1 MDISIIIP
9 VYNEENSI
17 SEVLTRVEEINFKGM
32 SREIIV
38 VDDGSNDG
46 TPEILK
52 HNSMNPGVKIF
63 THSKNLGKGMAL
75 RTGLKWS
82 EGSIIAFQDS
92 DMEYDPKFL
101 PLLIK
106 PIIGGECVVYGSRFL
121 GSVKQ
126 MTFVFYFGNKIL
138 SFLTRI
144 LYGAKI
150 SDMETGFKIFRREV
164 IEDLKLE
171 SIGFEIE
178 PELTAKILKKGY
190 RIKEIPI
197 DYVAREKEQKK
208 ITVKDGLIALFTL
221 LKYRLK

>member
-1 MDISIIIP
+1 
-9 VYNEENSI
+9 
-17 SEVLTRVEEINFKGM
+17 
-32 SREIIV
+32 
-38 VDDGSNDG
+38 
-46 TPEILK
+46 
-52 HNSMNPGVKIF
+52 
-63 THSKNLGKGMAL
+63 
-75 RTGLKWS
+75 
-82 EGSIIAFQDS
+82 
-92 DMEYDPKFL
+92 MEYDPKFL